1 MGGLGKGRE
10 FGGGDERL
18 SVRRLFRLMR
28 RAGPKVGRARRGG
41 GLGVEATKQLDGR
54 QALEEEIKQQA
65 VRHHLVVLA
74 ARAVD

>member
-1 MGGLGKGRE
+1 
-10 FGGGDERL
+10 
-18 SVRRLFRLMR
+18 
-28 RAGPKVGRARRGG
+28 
-41 GLGVEATKQLDGR
+41 VEATKQLDGR